1 MDARTGEE
9 RSIARVGS
17 IAAVLIGLLSVMG
30 ALTYLFLPA
39 DQRLGIEGA
48 RLLPSFDRDPTLL
61 QLLFWQLTLIA
72 LLGIAVVPALSLRVR
87 AVNTGGILWTAVLAV
102 LGFAFTGAGHLL
114 SISRLPKVAEAFVN
128 GDPSTQAAL
137 LPIWRS
143 SLDPQALWGYGAVGL
158 WILVA
163 SVLALRARALPQPL
177 AGLGIVVALLHW
189 LIPVGLASDSQ
200 ALLGT
205 VIALFAIGSA
215 AWYLWLGSYL
225 RRPG

>member
-1 MDARTGEE
+1 MEARMVEE
-9 RSIARVGS
+9 RSIARVGGS
-17 IAAVLIGLLSVMG
+17 AAVLIGLLSVWG
-30 ALTYLFLPA
+30 GLTYLFLPA

-48 RLLPSFDRDPTLL
+48 RLLPSFDRDPALL

-87 AVNTGGILWTAVLAV
+87 ATNAGIILWTGVLAV
-102 LGFAFTGAGHLL
+102 LGFAFTAAGHLL
-114 SISRLPKVAEAFVN
+114 SVSRLPKIADAFVA

-163 SVLALRARALPQPL
+163 SVLALRARALPQAL
-177 AGLGIVVALLHW
+177 AGVGIVVAILHW
-189 LIPVGLASDSQ
+189 LIPVGLALENQ
-200 ALLGT
+200 GVLGT
-205 VIALFAIGSA
+205 VIALFAVGSV
-215 AWYLWLGSYL
+215 AWYGWLGSHL
-225 RRPG
+225 RRTT

>member
-1 MDARTGEE
+1 MEARTGEE
-9 RSIARVGS
+9 RSIARVGGS
-17 IAAVLIGLLSVMG
+17 AAILIGVFSILG
-30 ALTYLFLPA
+30 GLTYLFLPA
-39 DQRLGIEGA
+39 DQRLGVEGA

-87 AVNTGGILWTAVLAV
+87 AANAGGILWTAVLAV

-114 SISRLPKVAEAFVN
+114 SLSRLPKVAEGFVN

-163 SVLALRARALPQPL
+163 SVLALRARALPQAL
-177 AGLGIVVALLHW
+177 AGVGIVVAVLHW
-189 LIPVGLASDSQ
+189 LIPVGLAVENQ
-200 ALLGT
+200 GVLGT
-205 VIALFAIGSA
+205 VIALFAVGSVV
-215 AWYLWLGSYL
+215 WYLWLGSHL
-225 RRPG
+225 RRTV